1 MFVLVI
7 SKFMRQV
14 YVLSIAHRQLFTA
27 TKKEVKAAN
36 DAKDSLQS
44 SSQIKHRILHYFEV
58 RKWTKNVKDS
68 IYKVKFFV
76 ISNFIQLFLGIPRI
90 SFIHCSK
97 IKASETV

>member
-14 YVLSIAHRQLFTA
+14 YVLSIAYRQLFTT

-36 DAKDSLQS
+36 DTKDSLQS

-58 RKWTKNVKDS
+58 KEMDQV
-68 IYKVKFFV
+68 
-76 ISNFIQLFLGIPRI
+76 
-90 SFIHCSK
+90 C
-97 IKASETV
+97 